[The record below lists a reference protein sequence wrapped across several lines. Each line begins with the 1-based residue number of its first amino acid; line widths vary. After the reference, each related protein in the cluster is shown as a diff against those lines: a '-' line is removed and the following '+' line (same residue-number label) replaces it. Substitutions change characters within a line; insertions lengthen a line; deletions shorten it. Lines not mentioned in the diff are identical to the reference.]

1 MPSKKANR
9 SSLPWDPFKEG
20 RKPTRRYQH
29 ISLFSGAGGTDIG
42 LEYAGF
48 KTVFSND
55 IEEDAVETYV
65 HNNPEARTHAT
76 CGDITKLKLPKIKG
90 AIDLLTAGFPCQPF
104 SNAGSRKGTAD
115 PRGKLYV
122 RVMEIVKKYKPKVVM
137 LENVRGIT
145 TSKHAGKPVIQII
158 MTHLKK
164 LGYLTSF
171 KLLDASDHRVG
182 QRRLRLIIVGTRMK
196 SHFIFPKGKPR
207 DQLEIKHVLG
217 APRHNA
223 PNSNDRVTLSPQ
235 TQRVLDM
242 VPVGGSWKDIPVN
255 RLPARFKKIRRQMK
269 RYHAPKFYRKFAKKD
284 ICGTMTAS
292 FTPEN
297 SCIWNP
303 CSNKVMSVR
312 DCARIQSFPDWYEF
326 KGRHVRSMHKQIGN
340 AIPPRLSYELG
351 KQIEKHL
358 KGMRPSLDVSTYVP
372 GTGTVGT
379 SKKTFTY

>member
-1 MPSKKANR
+1 
-9 SSLPWDPFKEG
+9 
-20 RKPTRRYQH
+20 
-29 ISLFSGAGGTDIG
+29 
-42 LEYAGF
+42 
-48 KTVFSND
+48 
-55 IEEDAVETYV
+55 
-65 HNNPEARTHAT
+65 
-76 CGDITKLKLPKIKG
+76 
-90 AIDLLTAGFPCQPF
+90 
-104 SNAGSRKGTAD
+104 
-115 PRGKLYV
+115 
-122 RVMEIVKKYKPKVVM
+122 M

-358 KGMRPSLDVSTYVP
+358 KGMRPGLDVATYVP

>member
-1 MPSKKANR
+1 M
-9 SSLPWDPFKEG
+9 
-20 RKPTRRYQH
+20 
-29 ISLFSGAGGTDIG
+29 I
-42 LEYAGF
+42 
-48 KTVFSND
+48 
-55 IEEDAVETYV
+55 
-65 HNNPEARTHAT
+65 
-76 CGDITKLKLPKIKG
+76 
-90 AIDLLTAGFPCQPF
+90 
-104 SNAGSRKGTAD
+104 
-115 PRGKLYV
+115 
-122 RVMEIVKKYKPKVVM
+122 
-137 LENVRGIT
+137 
-145 TSKHAGKPVIQII
+145 
-158 MTHLKK
+158 HLKK

-182 QRRLRLIIVGTRMK
+182 QRRLRLIIVGTKMK

-207 DQLEIKHVLG
+207 DQLETKHVLG

-326 KGRHVRSMHKQIGN
+326 KGRHERSMHKQIGN
-340 AIPPRLSYELG
+340 AIPPRLAYELG
-351 KQIEKHL
+351 KQIKKHL